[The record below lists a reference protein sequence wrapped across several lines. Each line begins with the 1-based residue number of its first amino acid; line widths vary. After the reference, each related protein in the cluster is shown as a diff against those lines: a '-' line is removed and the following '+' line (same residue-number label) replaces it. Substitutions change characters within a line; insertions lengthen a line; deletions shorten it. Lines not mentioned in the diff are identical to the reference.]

1 MRLLYWAVCLMCARK
16 TLTNNKA
23 LLPEDFHGYSKPLR
37 YKYVVRRC
45 KVLWTDWHSHDSYLS
60 SI

>member
-45 KVLWTDWHSHDSYLS
+45 KVL
-60 SI
+60 